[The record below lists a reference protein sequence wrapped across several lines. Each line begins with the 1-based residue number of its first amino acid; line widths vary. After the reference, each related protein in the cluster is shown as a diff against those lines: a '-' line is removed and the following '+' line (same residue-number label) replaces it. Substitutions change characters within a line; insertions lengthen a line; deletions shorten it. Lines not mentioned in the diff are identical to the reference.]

1 MKKKQYLKPQNT
13 LYSFT
18 TESFLA
24 PDSGGSEA
32 GGSEAGGNMSGG
44 NEGADEEEN
53 RVKPNIWNEW

>member
-24 PDSGGSEA
+24 QSNTNTGGS
-32 GGSEAGGNMSGG
+32 GAGGNMPGG